1 MFLLKCRSMSLNQ
14 RWNALDSPDM
24 ICMLISKPPGEIM
37 EKYNRK
43 VLNIRRCQVR
53 QSTLNYMTNFKEK
66 ETMLIND
73 PLFSHEA
80 LADYHIK
87 LERPARQKGHQMI
100 PVLVARFVMDG
111 MT

>member
-1 MFLLKCRSMSLNQ
+1 
-14 RWNALDSPDM
+14 
-24 ICMLISKPPGEIM
+24 
-37 EKYNRK
+37 
-43 VLNIRRCQVR
+43 
-53 QSTLNYMTNFKEK
+53 MTNVKEK
-66 ETMLIND
+66 ETMFIND

-87 LERPARQKGHQMI
+87 LERPAIQKGHQMI